1 MATIF
6 PLDPEI
12 NDEFDGYRWDGVAWK
27 IIGINFTKE
36 YVEEND
42 SRLTNERVPTDN
54 SVSTAKI
61 IDGTILD
68 EDVSASANISQSK
81 INGLTSD
88 LSNKASASALT
99 DHVSSSAGVHGII
112 NSASLVYTND
122 LDLYLT
128 QASASSLYAT
138 ISQLSASVSEIQNV
152 LLTKM
157 PYSYA
162 SASPTNPVPGE
173 TWFDSSAS
181 ASSAIPYF
189 YDGNTDEFVQYGN
202 IPPNAVEYLVV
213 AAGGGGGGRASFT
226 TTGSGG
232 GGAGGYRTDLLA
244 VDSSTTYTVTIGGGG
259 AGGADTGSAAD
270 GDGLN
275 GSNSVFSTITANG
288 GGGGGNFGRVG
299 LAGGSGG
306 GGGGRSSTAGG
317 AGNTPSVSP
326 SQGNSGGNANPSTV
340 GGTGA
345 GGGGGGATASG
356 SNGQNVSNG
365 QGGDGGAGTASS
377 ISGTSVTYAGG
388 GGGGGISTKGV
399 GGAGGGGN
407 GGDAS
412 DIPTNG
418 QANRGGGGGGARA
431 TTGGNGGSGVVIIRY
446 PNTFKDAITS
456 GNPIFNPNANG
467 YKVYT
472 FNDSGTIAW

>member
-189 YDGNTDEFVQYGN
+189 YDGNTDEFVEYGDKV
-202 IPPNAVEYLVV
+202 PSFVEYLVI
-213 AAGGGGGGRASFT
+213 AGGGGGGADT
-226 TTGSGG
+226 AGG
-232 GGAGGYRTDLLA
+232 GGAGGMKTGSGYSVTA
-244 VDSSTTYTVTIGGGG
+244 GVSYTITIGAGGGG
-259 AGGADTGSAAD
+259 
-270 GDGLN
+270 
-275 GSNSVFSTITANG
+275 SNSSASRGNSGSTSSFDSITTNG
-288 GGGGGNFGRVG
+288 GGGGGSNVDEVKDG
-299 LAGGSGG
+299 LSGGSGG
-306 GGGGRSSTAGG
+306 GGGARSTGDGTGG
-317 AGNTPSVSP
+317 AGTSGE
-326 SQGNSGGNANPSTV
+326 GNDGGLAENPR
-340 GGTGA
+340 
-345 GGGGGGATASG
+345 GGGGGGAGSVGVSG
-356 SNGQNVSNG
+356 SSTSN
-365 QGGDGGAGTASS
+365 GGDGSVSS
-377 ISGTSVTYAGG
+377 ISGSSVTYAGG
-388 GGGGGISTKGV
+388 GGGGRDTAGGDGGSGG
-399 GGAGGGGN
+399 GGAGGISSSRN
-407 GGDAS
+407 PDAGTVS
-412 DIPTNG
+412 TG
-418 QANRGGGGGGARA
+418 GGGGGGAP
-431 TTGGNGGSGVVIIRY
+431 GNQPNGNRFGAQGGSGVVIIRY
-446 PNTFKDAITS
+446 PNTFREAITT
-456 GNPIFNPNANG
+456 GNPTFNPNANG